1 MNKRL
6 LFSVLGASALV
17 GFTACQN
24 DDLMSNGADGTQ
36 TVTFSAQLPNAL
48 TRAYGDAGSIKTL
61 HYAVYPTNSSTAV
74 VNSYIVSPEATN
86 SFSVQVDLVKG
97 QKYDIFF
104 WADCGEDDS
113 PYEFTGKSVNVS
125 YEENLASNNEKR
137 DAFYA
142 VKKEFTATSGT
153 AEVELYRPFAQLNI
167 ATTDY
172 AVAQAAN
179 ITVSDVQVTT
189 KVYPTFDLVN
199 GVGSGAEVE
208 KTFAAAPI
216 LEEDF
221 PIESTDG
228 KTYTYLAM
236 NYLLSG
242 DTETVGLVISTKGG
256 SDIPVSIS
264 NVPFKANY
272 RTNIVGSFLTNSQD
286 FDVIIKPGFSEP
298 DKNISVWDGSSL
310 EMPNIDT
317 ESNTA
322 TIDNAAQLAG
332 FAALVNGTWSGDN
345 VTRTNVDYTS
355 MDFTLTDNIDL
366 GGKEW
371 TPIGNSYNEV
381 FYSGSFDG
389 NGKTISNLKITK
401 GQFDNTVIENK
412 DVALFGAIK
421 NASIK
426 NLTIQNV
433 DVSGCLQV
441 GALVGYAYAGDIEI
455 DNITVKGSVKIN
467 AACYTGTVIARNY
480 FNTDVKVSN
489 VTIDVT
495 EDSFI
500 RAYHEKNWGS
510 NVGGV
515 VGHSDANIELS
526 NVHSDIAVEGNA
538 SYVGGIIGLLN
549 AGNVIENSS
558 SSGNVKAIYH
568 PLAKQ
573 YTIGGIA
580 GAWLANAT
588 SPVTVSNCV
597 YTGTLSFDGTP
608 EGFDNTAFVNFGL
621 VGAPHKYY
629 TSGELN
635 LDYVLSTPQQL
646 QLLPTYVNNIQNP
659 NSFQGK
665 TIKLGADIDLDGI
678 DWMPIGI
685 FYPTN
690 NGVGACYFS
699 GTFDGKGHEIKNLMV
714 KNKFCHLAESANY
727 GKDYYGKGFFGT
739 THSMTVKNVTFKN
752 AKIGKGD
759 YSDVAAGVVAG
770 YIRGITVFDNVKV
783 LESKVSGFGKLG
795 AIAGYNDHNTSIKST
810 FTNCVVD
817 EKTVVEGAYNLAGLI
832 GVANND
838 IEVLYDNTNSINT
851 TFILNDNF
859 RGFGYKE
866 ANNGV
871 YWMYNTADKYAAKAI
886 YYNDFVKTE
895 FNVQDEEG
903 NVVKNYWVGNCHN
916 EIK

>member
-1 MNKRL
+1 M
-6 LFSVLGASALV
+6 

-48 TRAYGDAGSIKTL
+48 TRAYGDAGSITTL

-242 DTETVGLVISTKGG
+242 DTETVGLVISTEGG
-256 SDIPVSIS
+256 TDIPVSIPS
-264 NVPFKANY
+264 VPFKANY

-286 FDVIIKPGFSEP
+286 FDVIIKPGFGEP
-298 DKNISVWDGSSL
+298 DNDKIVWDGTSL
-310 EMPNIDT
+310 EMPEIIET
-317 ESNTA
+317 ETGTYA
-322 TIDNAAQLAG
+322 TISSAAQLAG

-621 VGAPHKYY
+621 VGAPHKDY

-685 FYPTN
+685 FPSSAD
-690 NGVGACYFS
+690 GGGARYFS
-699 GTFDGKGHEIKNLMV
+699 GTFDGQGHKIMNLMV
-714 KNKFCHLAESANY
+714 NAKQCHLNVGESVF
-727 GKDYYGKGFFGT
+727 GKGFFGST
-739 THSMTVKNVTFKN
+739 YGMTVKNVTFDG
-752 AKIGKGD
+752 AQIGLGTNTGN
-759 YSDVAAGVVAG
+759 VQGVVAA
-770 YIRGITVFDNVKV
+770 YIRDITRFENVHV
-783 LESKVSGFGKLG
+783 INSTNNGFGKLG
-795 AIAGYNDHNTSIKST
+795 AIAGYNDYDGKKTT
-810 FTNCVVD
+810 FTNCSVSNTT
-817 EKTVVEGAYNLAGLI
+817 TVSGAYNLAGFI

-838 IEVLYDNTNSINT
+838 IVVEYDNTCSVEV
-851 TFILNDNF
+851 NF
-859 RGFGYKE
+859 NLVSSHGYTE
-866 ANNGV
+866 GNNGGY
-871 YWMYNTADKYAAKAI
+871 YWLYPGNYKYAAKAT
-886 YYNDFVKTE
+886 YYNDFVETP
-895 FNVQDEEG
+895 FNAKDEDG
-903 NVVKNYWVGNCHN
+903 NDVINYWYGICHN
-916 EIK
+916 